1 MHIENCCIIAER
13 SKGAVRIACP
23 DWLPSGLHLLCK
35 AMQLANACRSTN
47 VQNNAKW
54 LRICQ
59 AFTAAMEWVV
69 GGHKVAGWRRDRV
82 HVYDFDNKTA
92 TNPSQHQGE
101 MLGGDQKMAHPCDK
115 QFAYDP
121 QSTNPP
127 ANPLS
132 THSPTVVPLATHKR
146 LSLAAF
152 SHVNAAVC
160 LCQFMCGRDPSP
172 PPYIRVC
179 VGCQFLRFCR
189 TQTHSL
195 THIHWRTA

>member
-1 MHIENCCIIAER
+1 MSWR
-13 SKGAVRIACP
+13 WR
-23 DWLPSGLHLLCK
+23 
-35 AMQLANACRSTN
+35 
-47 VQNNAKW
+47 
-54 LRICQ
+54 
-59 AFTAAMEWVV
+59 
-69 GGHKVAGWRRDRV
+69 WRRDRV

-101 MLGGDQKMAHPCDK
+101 MLGGDQMMAQPCDK

-121 QSTNPP
+121 
-127 ANPLS
+127 LS
-132 THSPTVVPLATHKR
+132 HTSPSVRPRPTVAPLATHKR

-160 LCQFMCGRDPSP
+160 LCQFMCGRDPSH

-189 TQTHSL
+189 TQTY
-195 THIHWRTA
+195 THTHTHTSHPVTNCINI